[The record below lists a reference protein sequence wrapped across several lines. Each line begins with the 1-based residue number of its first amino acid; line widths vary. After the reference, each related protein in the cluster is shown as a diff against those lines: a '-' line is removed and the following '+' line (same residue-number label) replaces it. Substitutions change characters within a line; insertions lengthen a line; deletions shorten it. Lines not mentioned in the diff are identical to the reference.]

1 MIFGRGH
8 YQKKQAKAS
17 PGRLF
22 DVRFRLTFSIYSNL
36 ICKERCKSS
45 FTLLLTYYG
54 EKGQLEYQEEEKQ

>member
-36 ICKERCKSS
+36 ICKERCKVHSLFYS
-45 FTLLLTYYG
+45 HIMV
-54 EKGQLEYQEEEKQ
+54 KRAS